1 MLDFG
6 KSKKMNSYD
15 KWKMGDYESDS
26 ERQEYTIEDLL
37 REDLSV
43 LESRLRESET
53 RCAAMK
59 KRLEQLAEINVSER
73 TFGRITS
80 DEYLLKNKI
89 LEFYEKR
96 N

>member
-1 MLDFG
+1 
-6 KSKKMNSYD
+6 MNSYD

-26 ERQEYTIEDLL
+26 ERQQYTIEDLL

-59 KRLEQLAEINVSER
+59 KRLEQLADINVSER

>member
-15 KWKMGDYESDS
+15 KWKMGDYESQD
-26 ERQEYTIEDLL
+26 ERQQYTIEDLL

-59 KRLEQLAEINVSER
+59 KRLEQLAEIHVSER
-73 TFGRITS
+73 TFGEITNV
-80 DEYLLKNKI
+80 EYLTKTTI
-89 LEFYEKR
+89 LAPYEKR